1 MSAKNPKA
9 KDKDDRR
16 TVTVE
21 VALQGQSEGQ
31 ALPATRAY
39 LFDRAGRLI
48 SSAPAGKGPVKCDVP
63 AKHNDRVAVGPDL
76 LTKGEKPPENL
87 SAKLARANAVSHD
100 LRPNAA
106 LDTIAVKVNPNI
118 WFCWIP
124 TCINVQGTVTK
135 AHPAGGTAR
144 ICSGTVQIFEVDL
157 GCTLDRFS
165 FVDLSTL
172 KLSLIERLSAQTTVS
187 TRSLQ
192 TSARVASS
200 SAISASDLS
209 TRLAATSG
217 SALKQLVVLNKAAL
231 SLFLCELIPDW
242 AFCWQQLGTAAIQS
256 DGSFSAEICFWCPG
270 DFPDLYFEVV
280 QNLDGHEVE
289 ISDPQIACSTYYDYD
304 GSQSVDLVVDD
315 PRAVAC
321 LPTGGGPGYRYVW
334 PTAIGNQNLGNI
346 EGLTTGGIG
355 TGLLPGNTPFGG
367 TLPLQM
373 LFAHDLIGHDI
384 RYYRWSYKFETDAT
398 FSTITEPVNHRYM
411 TEEDLPGPVIVIH
424 LNSVNLGPQTVGTT
438 PNLFEIPNPN
448 LPWIHIDR
456 QS

>member
-48 SSAPAGKGPVKCDVP
+48 SSAPAGKGPVKFDVP
-63 AKHNDRVAVGPDL
+63 AKYNYHVAVGPDL

-135 AHPAGGTAR
+135 AHPARGTAR

-192 TSARVASS
+192 TSARVATGGVSNARAASS

-217 SALKQLVVLNKAAL
+217 SALKQLVVLNQAAL

-242 AFCWQQLGTAAIQS
+242 A
-256 DGSFSAEICFWCPG
+256 
-270 DFPDLYFEVV
+270 V
-280 QNLDGHEVE
+280 
-289 ISDPQIACSTYYDYD
+289 
-304 GSQSVDLVVDD
+304 
-315 PRAVAC
+315 
-321 LPTGGGPGYRYVW
+321 
-334 PTAIGNQNLGNI
+334 
-346 EGLTTGGIG
+346 
-355 TGLLPGNTPFGG
+355 
-367 TLPLQM
+367 
-373 LFAHDLIGHDI
+373 
-384 RYYRWSYKFETDAT
+384 
-398 FSTITEPVNHRYM
+398 
-411 TEEDLPGPVIVIH
+411 
-424 LNSVNLGPQTVGTT
+424 
-438 PNLFEIPNPN
+438 
-448 LPWIHIDR
+448 
-456 QS
+456 